1 LLGFYSPTPIA
12 ATFFLPASFFLTV
25 VAGSSALLPWSSAPP
40 AARNPLASRFPAA
53 SLLSVHR
60 RREQQRLHLPGFF
73 PYAQRGAFFPS
84 AGSSAPPLLPWPSS
98 SCPWRPLPFFLPGA
112 RSLQENSPAPHP
124 LPLLLPLPFFFP
136 ASRQQ
141 GHQQA
146 PCSTR
151 PPAMASCF
159 LPWRRRCPSELP
171 SLPHGS
177 SSSFLMALPPC
188 PWRRSSS
195 LPWRPL
201 LFLLGAQNLQQH
213 LPPPNFSCHGRF
225 FPAPY
230 SPMEIQQELHFLH
243 GRRPAQRL
251 CATLPPQTAS
261 PLPRCSSWC
270 PPAVRQNAQQAARC
284 SNPPVHSPLPRRE
297 SSLSCLLRSEQHVGI
312 PAGCLLFCAAPL
324 SSSFTPVR
332 PRRSLFDS
340 ASTLFSYD

>member
-112 RSLQENSPAPHP
+112 RSLQENSPDPHP

-201 LFLLGAQNLQQH
+201 LFLLGAQKLQQH
-213 LPPPNFSCHGRF
+213 
-225 FPAPY
+225 
-230 SPMEIQQELHFLH
+230 
-243 GRRPAQRL
+243 
-251 CATLPPQTAS
+251 LPPQTAS

-284 SNPPVHSPLPRRE
+284 SSPPVHSPLPRRE
-297 SSLSCLLRSEQHVGI
+297 SSLSCLLRSEQHVGM
-312 PAGCLLFCAAPL
+312 PTGCLLFCAAQL
-324 SSSFTPVR
+324 SSSFTQVR